1 MTTQAELRA
10 VLRDCLTLWSVEA
23 SVDVQG
29 RAIVLTTQD
38 GPFTV
43 EPADPDLRPVRWFL
57 QTPERA
63 AAGRPPRAVPSI
75 VALLSAL
82 RNHIGGEGG
91 ERPRIAPRIGMTG
104 GA

>member
-10 VLRDCLTLWSVEA
+10 LLADCLTLWSVDA
-23 SVDVQG
+23 RISLAG
-29 RAIVLTTQD
+29 NAITLTTAA
-38 GPFTV
+38 GPFTIR
-43 EPADPDLRPVRWFL
+43 PADPDLRPVRWFL

-63 AAGRPPRAVPSI
+63 LAGRPPRATPSI
-75 VALLSAL
+75 VALLAAL

-91 ERPRIAPRIGMTG
+91 DTLRIGPSA